1 MGKILL
7 IGTLDTKG
15 KEISFL
21 RDQLEERGQSTL
33 LLDVGIHQPVIEP
46 DIDRHQV
53 AQAAG
58 MSIQSLITSD
68 DRGEAVAIMTK
79 GVKSVVHQLFK
90 SGDLDGVISAGG
102 SAGTT
107 IACSAMQI
115 LPFGFPKV
123 MISTLASGDVSGF
136 VGIKDIVMVPA
147 VVDINGLNRIN
158 RRVFS
163 QAAGAICGMV
173 NQSVT
178 LSNNKKTVAATM
190 FGNTTK
196 CVDNCR
202 LLLEA
207 AGFEVLIFHATGIG
221 GRTMENLVE
230 SGQIAGVLD
239 VTTTELADEVV
250 GGVMRAGPERLLA
263 AARSGVPAVV
273 VPGCLD
279 MVNFWAPETIPKV
292 FSDRLFYQHN
302 PNVTLMRTNSK
313 ENRELG
319 ARFALNLN
327 QSTGPVSVYIP
338 TKGISVISAPG
349 ESFHDPKADASF
361 RVALSQELR
370 DDIQIHERPVN
381 INDSSFSQEISQA
394 LISMMDQHSSA
405 IEI

>member
-1 MGKILL
+1 L
-7 IGTLDTKG
+7 I
-15 KEISFL
+15 
-21 RDQLEERGQSTL
+21 
-33 LLDVGIHQPVIEP
+33 
-46 DIDRHQV
+46 
-53 AQAAG
+53 AG
-58 MSIQSLITSD
+58 D
-68 DRGEAVAIMTK
+68 DRGEAVAAMTK
-79 GVKSVVHQLFK
+79 GVKSVVRQLFK
-90 SGDLDGVISAGG
+90 SGGLNGVISAGG

-136 VGIKDIVMVPA
+136 IGGKDIVMIPA

-163 QAAGAICGMV
+163 QAAGAICGMLDV
-173 NQSVT
+173 S
-178 LSNNKKTVAATM
+178 SNLFEDKQTVAATM

-207 AGFEVLIFHATGIG
+207 AGFEVLIFHATGTG
-221 GRTMENLVE
+221 GRTMESLVE
-230 SGQIAGVLD
+230 SGQVAGVLD
-239 VTTTELADEVV
+239 VTTTEWADEVV
-250 GGVMRAGPERLLA
+250 GGVMGAGPERLLA

-292 FSDRLFYQHN
+292 FFDRLFYQHN

-319 ARFALNLN
+319 AQFALNLN

-338 TKGISVISAPG
+338 TEGVSVISAPG
-349 ESFHDPKADASF
+349 QSFHDPEADASF
-361 RVALSQELR
+361 RLALSQDLR
-370 DDIQIHERPVN
+370 DDIKIHERPVN
-381 INDSSFSQEISQA
+381 INDPSFSHEISQA
-394 LISMMDQHSSA
+394 LIRMMDQHSR
-405 IEI
+405 EIRT